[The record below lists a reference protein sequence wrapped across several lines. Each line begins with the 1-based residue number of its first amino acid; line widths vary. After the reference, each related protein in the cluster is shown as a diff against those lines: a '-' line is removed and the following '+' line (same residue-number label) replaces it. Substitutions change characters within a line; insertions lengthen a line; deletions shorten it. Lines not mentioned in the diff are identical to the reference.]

1 VGVADINVDIE
12 NQYSNAYYTNISYL
26 SNVGVIASNANIDTA
41 TGFRPC
47 TFKYN
52 DVYYGGIE
60 LYVSVVNLQNA
71 FFTGVGNFDVFGLDY
86 YSTNTSSA
94 LNAEVFN
101 SINFT
106 QFSKTTN
113 TWVS

>member
-1 VGVADINVDIE
+1 MI
-12 NQYSNAYYTNISYL
+12 
-26 SNVGVIASNANIDTA
+26 IASNADINTA

-52 DVYYGGIE
+52 NVYYGGIE
-60 LYVSVVNLQNA
+60 LYISVVNLQNA

-113 TWVS
+113 TWLS